1 VSPSTRPP
9 PAASVATTP
18 AKATPLG
25 EFLRAQRAR
34 IRPEDV
40 NLSDVGARRVAELRC
55 EEVAVLAGVNV
66 DYYAR
71 LK

>member
-1 VSPSTRPP
+1 MSPSTRPS

-18 AKATPLG
+18 TKATPIG
-25 EFLRAQRAR
+25 EFLRAPRAR